1 VRHDFDLVAADL
13 GDGNGVAQVAGAA
26 IDLDALREELLEG
39 GDIEDFVRNGLGAVD
54 GVLLHAELATGE
66 KGKEEEGC
74 TFLVTLVP
82 FFAALEL
89 EVFCCLLYLACCSHC
104 ARS

>member
-1 VRHDFDLVAADL
+1 MRHDFDLVAADL

-54 GVLLHAELATGE
+54 GVLLHAELATGRRE
-66 KGKEEEGC
+66 RKRRAVPSWSPWCLSLRLWSWRFSVVCC
-74 TFLVTLVP
+74 T
-82 FFAALEL
+82 
-89 EVFCCLLYLACCSHC
+89 
-104 ARS
+104 